1 MRELTNR
8 MAISQ
13 IVSIWRLQRSQKSST
28 GSLQDVDG
36 FLIIHSGKPKESTS
50 WKKKQKQKTDFHI
63 CLLLRNKIELQVPPN
78 QKNLLNTQGF
88 SLSYQKS
95 LDRITRMKW
104 NHILK
109 KKKNLKSAC
118 ERMKVIFWYSIC
130 LPFKKNCLW
139 KKICYSYT
147 V

>member
-1 MRELTNR
+1 MNR

-13 IVSIWRLQRSQKSST
+13 IVSIWRLQRSQKSSA

-50 WKKKQKQKTDFHI
+50 WKKKKTKPDFHI

-104 NHILK
+104 NQNNLK
-109 KKKNLKSAC
+109 KKNKTKIS
-118 ERMKVIFWYSIC
+118 
-130 LPFKKNCLW
+130 LW
-139 KKICYSYT
+139 KDESHLLIFYLPSIKKKIVFGRRCYSYT